1 MYESFS
7 CNETHSS
14 LVWADCIPNDAKVAI
29 TCVDMESALRLNAD
43 QLYGLSASINSVMD
57 YPQTPGSSSANTPT
71 PEAFNTTSMPSSV
84 GGIKN
89 NASDTGSVAAA
100 TTGNNDTT
108 GTTKALLL
116 NHRVAYSQQRAQVSE
131 ALVGGLNDEADGNW
145 MLPLATGYLIHIYAK
160 SENACREQINHEP
173 LIMDV
178 SVIQCY
184 GRMQYHNQHDH
195 LC

>member
-1 MYESFS
+1 M
-7 CNETHSS
+7 
-14 LVWADCIPNDAKVAI
+14 WADCIPNDAKVAI
-29 TCVDMESALRLNAD
+29 TCVDMESALRVNAD
-43 QLYGLSASINSVMD
+43 QLHGSSINIASVMD

-71 PEAFNTTSMPSSV
+71 PEAFSTTSMPSSAV

-89 NASDTGSVAAA
+89 NVSDTGSAAA
-100 TTGNNDTT
+100 AAAANNDMS
-108 GTTKALLL
+108 GATKTLLL

-160 SENACREQINHEP
+160 PENPCREQINNEP

-178 SVIQCY
+178 SMMMMI
-184 GRMQYHNQHDH
+184 
-195 LC
+195 L